1 MRRCFIAFFP
11 RYDIIFF
18 TDGVTIKNRQGSGMD
33 INDLK
38 LFARAAELGNI
49 THAAAELDY
58 TQSAACMW

>member
-1 MRRCFIAFFP
+1 
-11 RYDIIFF
+11 
-18 TDGVTIKNRQGSGMD
+18 MD

-58 TQSAACMW
+58 TQSAPACGFAVSHLSHH